1 MPSQADIADCTEVMR
16 VGSKSF
22 FLASWLLPEWVREP
36 ALALY
41 SFCRKA
47 DDDIDEGDESSA
59 HIRLER
65 LALRLEDAYAGFP
78 SQSCVD
84 RSFSAVVRAFDIPRE
99 LPEALLDGFKW
110 DLEKRK
116 YTSFSDVVGYS
127 ARVAA
132 AVGGMMT
139 VLMGGSTSVTYC
151 RSERI
156 PYSHK
161 LVRGDP
167 SCFASTSLAL
177 LPRKCSC

>member
-1 MPSQADIADCTEVMR
+1 MR

-47 DDDIDEGDESSA
+47 DDDIDEGDEA
-59 HIRLER
+59 GAYGRLER
-65 LALRLEDAYAGFP
+65 LTKRLEDAYAGFP
-78 SQSCVD
+78 AQSCVD

-99 LPEALLDGFKW
+99 LPEALLDGFRW

-116 YTSFSDVVGYS
+116 YTSYSDVVAYS

-139 VLMGGSTSVTYC
+139 VVMGGDTSVTFSRYESVQAVTMTQTWC
-151 RSERI
+151 LTMST
-156 PYSHK
+156 
-161 LVRGDP
+161 
-167 SCFASTSLAL
+167 ASTHFE
-177 LPRKCSC
+177 